1 MLKDKITKHQQNLM
15 NKIPEKLVPIEFREL
30 RHPSKN

>member
-15 NKIPEKLVPIEFREL
+15 NKVPEKPVPIEFREL